1 MNSVRIRCEPNSV
14 FSWLDLWKV
23 LNSRNPA
30 PQTRKITGSKPQ
42 EKRSSYAMET
52 ESGRSK
58 RSVRWNSTSG
68 VDSGSST
75 IADHEKPK
83 LILRKFCS
91 PTVDSATENPQSEL
105 EKVKR
110 NLRKVSNSTAE
121 NNGHLEVEVDKSP
134 PNLKQLSSEN
144 QKNGERRASFAAKSD
159 YEENVIQTTPN
170 PLPSYMATAQ
180 SAKANHS

>member
-1 MNSVRIRCEPNSV
+1 MNSVSIRCEPNSV

-23 LNSRNPA
+23 LHSRKPA

-42 EKRSSYAMET
+42 AKRSSYAMET

-75 IADHEKPK
+75 IADPEKPK
-83 LILRKFCS
+83 RIFRKFCS
-91 PTVDSATENPQSEL
+91 PTVDSASENPQSEL

-134 PNLKQLSSEN
+134 PNLKQLSCTTTNAPDQINEDSVVKINEDVVLTSEI
-144 QKNGERRASFAAKSD
+144 D
-159 YEENVIQTTPN
+159 LDLIPT
-170 PLPSYMATAQ
+170 Q
-180 SAKANHS
+180 S